1 MVLLIFPNKVFDGFM
16 IHSLYVVVYSAIDFV
31 SVLMLQTFFVVK
43 RYYLMIINSVW
54 HMVTEISMY
63 PWYRNPCFNPCFNRE
78 IYEFVGS
85 FILRNVCDVLQ
96 RKNVGLYHD
105 DGL

>member
-1 MVLLIFPNKVFDGFM
+1 
-16 IHSLYVVVYSAIDFV
+16 
-31 SVLMLQTFFVVK
+31 
-43 RYYLMIINSVW
+43 
-54 HMVTEISMY
+54 MVTEILMY
-63 PWYRNPCFNPCFNRE
+63 PWYQNPCFNGGE

-96 RKNVGLYHD
+96 RKNVGLYLD